1 MRCGLALGLALA
13 ARPVAAQRG
22 PTGAAFISVAEH
34 RVEAGYGVERSSGVV
49 LGVEGALPVGPR
61 LSLALRAQGGSLHTS
76 SPGAVNRDVGQV
88 TAEARMAAAPWLT
101 FQLGATRRVYSTV
114 IARQR
119 WTIVHLGA
127 AVRVPFAVH
136 GISGL
141 ARAALLPVVS
151 VNGLDRPEVAFTAA
165 AGMEYRVRSLAI
177 QALYSLERYDFPARE
192 AVRRLEQLG
201 QLTLRCDLRKRTR

>member
-1 MRCGLALGLALA
+1 MRCGLALGLALG
-13 ARPVAAQRG
+13 ARPVAAQRS
-22 PTGAAFISVAEH
+22 PTGAAFVSVAEH

-49 LGVEGALPVGPR
+49 LGAEGALPVGSS
-61 LSLALRAQGGSLHTS
+61 LTLALRAQGGSLHTS

-88 TAEARMAAAPWLT
+88 TAEARMAAARWLT
-101 FQLGATRRVYSTV
+101 LQLGATRRVYSTV

-127 AVRVPFAVH
+127 GVRVPLTVPT
-136 GISGL
+136 ISGL

-165 AGMEYRVRSLAI
+165 VGMEYHIRPLRI
-177 QALYSLERYDFPARE
+177 QALYSLERYDFPTRD
-192 AVRRLEQLG
+192 AVRRLEQLA
-201 QLTLRCDLRKRTR
+201 QLTLRCDLSKRAR